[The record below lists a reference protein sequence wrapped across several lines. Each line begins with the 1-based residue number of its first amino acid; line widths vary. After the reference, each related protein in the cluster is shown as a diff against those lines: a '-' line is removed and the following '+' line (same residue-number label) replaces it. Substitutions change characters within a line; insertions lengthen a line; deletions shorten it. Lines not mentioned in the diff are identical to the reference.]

1 MATFGSVQ
9 SSPQGLFK
17 MLHALT
23 MSFSYKKKKKVANK
37 VSMSKLVAT
46 VTEIQTPK
54 DANTSTSQSHYLMIR
69 KFKLKATIKPKY
81 TNMHLYYFPIF
92 T

>member
-1 MATFGSVQ
+1 
-9 SSPQGLFK
+9 
-17 MLHALT
+17 
-23 MSFSYKKKKKVANK
+23 
-37 VSMSKLVAT
+37 MSKLVAT